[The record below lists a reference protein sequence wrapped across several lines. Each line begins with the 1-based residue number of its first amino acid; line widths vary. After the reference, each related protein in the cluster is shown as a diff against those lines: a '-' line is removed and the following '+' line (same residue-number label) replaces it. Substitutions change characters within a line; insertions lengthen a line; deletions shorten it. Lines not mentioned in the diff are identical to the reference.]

1 MSSARQFICPLPSH
15 LQEELQR
22 QERNRDRAE
31 NANLEYLKNI
41 VLAYITSKDA
51 AGRLA
56 PSFFATDF
64 ALLFLLA
71 ACCRLT
77 PARIISPSSS
87 RHSMLKAIAAVL
99 RFDKREQKAARA
111 AEQAGGWLW

>member
-1 MSSARQFICPLPSH
+1 MRKRIRELEGQLMDALEERGLAVSQTDILK
-15 LQEELQR
+15 EELQR

-51 AGRLA
+51 AGR
-56 PSFFATDF
+56 
-64 ALLFLLA
+64 
-71 ACCRLT
+71 
-77 PARIISPSSS
+77 
-87 RHSMLKAIAAVL
+87 HSMLKAIAAVL